1 MLEDALAITDGPV
14 AIRWPK
20 TPAPHVGWDEVGRG
34 LSARR
39 VVEATGDRTV
49 GLRGAGKM
57 LAAAQQAADLLATE
71 GVSHVGTSTMRRAVQ
86 TGRPLAD
93 LLAITPETIDDQKE
107 SAHLRSSYTPAQEMD
122 ADHEVLRAFLDDPMS
137 MFSDGYEAFRDRV
150 RSAFDS
156 IVERNRGGTVA
167 VCCHA
172 TVTGV
177 YLQALLGHDDPFAVM
192 TDYCGIM
199 RVTASSTGTR
209 TLRAVNETGHLC
221 HLG

>member
-1 MLEDALAITDGPV
+1 MELIIIRHARPEAQGPGDDGP
-14 AIRWPK
+14 ADP
-20 TPAPHVGWDEVGRG
+20 P
-34 LSARR
+34 
-39 VVEATGDRTV
+39 
-49 GLRGAGKM
+49 
-57 LAAAQQAADLLATE
+57 LAALGILQAAAPADLLATE
-71 GVSHVGTSTMRRAVQ
+71 GVSHVVTSTMLRAVQ

-93 LLAITPETIDDQKE
+93 LLALTPEASDARKE
-107 SAHLRSSYTPAQEMD
+107 SDHLRSSYTPAEEMD

-156 IVERNRGGTVA
+156 IVEHNRGETVA
-167 VCCHA
+167 VFCPA

-177 YLQALLGHDDPFAVM
+177 YLQALLGHDNPFAVM

-199 RVTASSTGTR
+199 RVTASATGIR
-209 TLRAVNETGHLC
+209 TVRTVNETGHLR

>member
-1 MLEDALAITDGPV
+1 MELIIVRHARPEAQGPRDDGP
-14 AIRWPK
+14 ADP
-20 TPAPHVGWDEVGRG
+20 P
-34 LSARR
+34 
-39 VVEATGDRTV
+39 
-49 GLRGAGKM
+49 
-57 LAAAQQAADLLATE
+57 LAALGILQAAATADLLATE
-71 GVSHVGTSTMRRAVQ
+71 GVSHVVTSTMLRAVQ

-93 LLAITPETIDDQKE
+93 LLAITPETIDDLKE
-107 SAHLRSSYTPAQEMD
+107 SDHLRSSYTPAEEMD

-167 VCCHA
+167 VFCHA

-199 RVTASSTGTR
+199 RVTASSTGIR
-209 TLRAVNETGHLC
+209 TVRTVNETGHLR

>member
-1 MLEDALAITDGPV
+1 MELII
-14 AIRWPK
+14 IRHAQPE
-20 TPAPHVGWDEVGRG
+20 AQDLGEVGPADPP
-34 LSARR
+34 LSALG
-39 VVEATGDRTV
+39 V
-49 GLRGAGKM
+49 
-57 LAAAQQAADLLATE
+57 QQAAATAALLATE
-71 GVSHVGTSTMRRAVQ
+71 GVSHVVTSTMLRAVQ

-93 LLAITPETIDDQKE
+93 LLAITPETIDDLKE
-107 SAHLRSSYTPAQEMD
+107 SDHLRSSYTPAEEMD

-167 VCCHA
+167 VFCHA

-199 RVTASSTGTR
+199 RVTASSTGIR
-209 TLRAVNETGHLC
+209 TVRSVNETGHLR
-221 HLG
+221 HLS

>member
-1 MLEDALAITDGPV
+1 ML
-14 AIRWPK
+14 
-20 TPAPHVGWDEVGRG
+20 
-34 LSARR
+34 
-39 VVEATGDRTV
+39 
-49 GLRGAGKM
+49 
-57 LAAAQQAADLLATE
+57 
-71 GVSHVGTSTMRRAVQ
+71 RAVQ

-93 LLAITPETIDDQKE
+93 LLAITPEAIDDLKE
-107 SAHLRSSYTPAQEMD
+107 SDHLRSSYTPAEEMD

-167 VCCHA
+167 VFCHA

-199 RVTASSTGTR
+199 RVTASSTGIR
-209 TLRAVNETGHLC
+209 TVRSVNETGHLR
-221 HLG
+221 HLD